1 MTADG
6 GPVLQPVLSGS
17 EGAER
22 AFATWA
28 TDLETL
34 VQRLAEECERG
45 QITQGT
51 ADELRSLVA
60 SAHQLTSQR

>member
-1 MTADG
+1 
-6 GPVLQPVLSGS
+6 
-17 EGAER
+17 
-22 AFATWA
+22 
-28 TDLETL
+28 L